1 MAEIDDVH
9 FPEYRAESGLAG
21 ARALGL
27 SSFGGIGIMAGRA
40 GREGSRPAYDLRG
53 PPGGRG
59 VEWPDM
65 KPG

>member
-40 GREGSRPAYDLRG
+40 GPGGVPAGVR
-53 PPGGRG
+53 PPGPSRRTWRR
-59 VEWPDM
+59 VA
-65 KPG
+65 